1 MANRKALS
9 LRFWQFAFT
18 RFRTPDNSYPSTV
31 TGILFLIRWTL
42 PIETTTLPT
51 SRWSVDPGRFLLR
64 PVLHVDSLHLR
75 RDANQSSANQFHLRR
90 FRK

>member
-1 MANRKALS
+1 LS
-9 LRFWQFAFT
+9 
-18 RFRTPDNSYPSTV
+18 
-31 TGILFLIRWTL
+31 
-42 PIETTTLPT
+42 IETNTLPT
-51 SRWSVDPGRFLLR
+51 SCWSMDSGRFLLR